1 MIPRPPTK
9 TEYRHPH
16 YPNYDDNDNNDFGM
30 TQRGLT
36 FDDVSDDEEKDEP
49 QQLICTCHSCEMN
62 SIDSVSKKY
71 SEDRMQLREFCDVVE
86 NPNEYKK
93 KYPNIWRVMMLFDRH
108 CLKGRKGPPR
118 KSPRVNNKSNVE
130 DAVPTNN
137 AAANQDDGNQ
147 GMNQSYLQPVNP
159 AAIPDDIV
167 LLGLAPRTQAAI
179 DRDPPN
185 NAYRHFRNVLSDAN
199 AEYRKGVEARRRD
212 GDNNSEES
220 KIELCQIVKVRSIM
234 LSEEEVLSCFAAL
247 TFYVHH
253 SCYLIFV
260 RMLLQIWKVPDID
273 SSL

>member
-1 MIPRPPTK
+1 MMPERPMKTK
-9 TEYRHPH
+9 YRHPH
-16 YPNYDDNDNNDFGM
+16 YPHYDDSDDNDFDM

-71 SEDRMQLREFCDVVE
+71 SEDRMHLREFCDVVE

-147 GMNQSYLQPVNP
+147 SYLQPINP

-179 DRDPPN
+179 ERDPPN
-185 NAYRHFRNVLSDAN
+185 NAFRHFMNVLSDAN
-199 AEYRKGVEARRRD
+199 AEYRKGVEARRRKD
-212 GDNNSEES
+212 NSEES